1 MASDL
6 RKAALTNN
14 SASTESLIGERKST
28 QLQTSE
34 SEVNLI
40 RPALY
45 SIYNTDSVT
54 ELSKD
59 DEDNASFIE
68 FATKEQLKKHEQQ
81 RQQEVLMKNKRTLVE
96 EIIITIVKLAC
107 MGASAFFYNCLVS
120 YITSRQIDSTEFQQ
134 QFNISKGFLQ
144 RFIAGFR
151 ISRHVDW
158 IPSKLDSID
167 EIVGLLF
174 QGLVM
179 SLFHPLMDSIL
190 PSSMTRRL
198 LLSNPDA
205 AKSLRQNFFNDS
217 LRAVVAVL
225 GVSYAIRKIEF
236 NSMWQMSVV
245 WSLLNP
251 SLWLL
256 LDGTL
261 SGFIASTIV
270 TLAGC
275 VRIYFQNKKAC
286 QALAL
291 SMSSEYHAIWLWIS
305 SFFFCG
311 VIIFGKLGRSLLT

>member
-6 RKAALTNN
+6 RRAVLSNN
-14 SASTESLIGERKST
+14 ASSDSLGGSKST
-28 QLQTSE
+28 GLQTSE
-34 SEVNLI
+34 SEANLI

-59 DEDNASFIE
+59 DEENASFIE
-68 FATKEQLKKHEQQ
+68 FATKEHLKKQKEQ
-81 RQQEVLMKNKRTLVE
+81 RQQEVLMQNRRTMVQE
-96 EIIITIVKLAC
+96 VIITTGKLLC
-107 MGASAFFYNCLVS
+107 MGASAFLYNNLVS
-120 YITSRQIDSTEFQQ
+120 YITSRQIDSSDFQQ

-151 ISRHVDW
+151 ISKHVSG
-158 IPSKLDSID
+158 IPSELETVD

-179 SLFHPLMDSIL
+179 SLFHPLMDSVL
-190 PSSMTRRL
+190 PQFMTKRL

-205 AKSLRQNFFNDS
+205 TKSLRQNVFSDS

-236 NSMWQMSVV
+236 NTMWQMAIV

-261 SGFIASTIV
+261 SGFAASSLV
-270 TLAGC
+270 TFAGC
-275 VRIYFQNKKAC
+275 VRIYFQNKRAC

-291 SMSSEYHAIWLWIS
+291 SMASEYQAIWLWIS